1 MVFSLGL
8 QSDEADDMP
17 ACFSDIV
24 AWLEGKLVPFDT
36 AVDVD
41 LAVFAPK
48 LAILA
53 AFSLCRHS

>member
-1 MVFSLGL
+1 
-8 QSDEADDMP
+8 MP

-24 AWLEGKLVPFDT
+24 PWLEGKLVPFDT

-41 LAVFAPK
+41 LVVFAPK

-53 AFSLCRHS
+53 ALSLRRDS